1 MVPTTTELVV
11 LSVHLIATAAM
22 TGLIWFVQVVHYPL
36 FGAVGDANFVA
47 YEREHTRRTGFVV
60 GPFMA
65 AEGVTTLWLFFAPVD
80 GRLLPLV
87 GGLLLTVVLGSTVAV
102 QVPLHDTLSTT
113 PDRAAMRRLVRGNWI
128 RTIGWSLRTVIAAA
142 MLVSAV

>member
-11 LSVHLIATAAM
+11 LTIHLVATAAM
-22 TGLIWFVQVVHYPL
+22 TGLIWFVQLVHYPL
-36 FGAVGDANFVA
+36 FGVVGETDFVA

-65 AEGVTTLWLFFAPVD
+65 AEGVTTLWLFFVPVD

-87 GGLLLTVVLGSTVAV
+87 GGLLLAVVLGSTVAV
-102 QVPLHDTLSTT
+102 QVPLHDTLSRA
-113 PDRAAMRRLVRGNWI
+113 PDRTAMRRLVRSNWT
-128 RTIGWSLRTVIAAA
+128 RTIGWSLRTVVAAV

>member
-11 LSVHLIATAAM
+11 LTIHLIATAAM
-22 TGLIWFVQVVHYPL
+22 TGVIWFVQVVHYPL
-36 FGAVGDANFVA
+36 FAAVGDSNFVD

-87 GGLLLTVVLGSTVAV
+87 GGLLLAVVLGSTIAV

-113 PDRAAMRRLVRGNWI
+113 PERAAMQRLVRSNWI
-128 RTIGWSLRTVIAAA
+128 RTIGWSLRTVVAAVI
-142 MLVSAV
+142 LISAV